1 MEPGDQ
7 INVVARFS
15 EDDPV
20 AGDQSLVIRVQP
32 GSGGAALTIIRC
44 FLGGA
49 NLTIQT
55 SPTDV
60 APQGDDE
67 ACVGPTTDSNGLTN
81 EITLADPVVNA
92 LDGDATAEEILLIVR
107 LTAPTCTNQ
116 VYTFQSA
123 QPSTDPPIAGAE
135 SVTCSVVTPAPT
147 ATATAE
153 PPRDTCFVP
162 GGPLQDKPPACAVV
176 VTANPNVVACGGRSL
191 ITASVRDRDGHVIPG
206 YGFHFAT
213 DQGLLIA
220 GPPNNAETE
229 QAAAVLQLFPPGSS
243 NPTGSLSSTV
253 VVSVGTTLGTVQGTV
268 TVQQYCPTSSQVAG
282 NIQLTSSAPNVP
294 CNGRVFLA
302 GTLKDRQGN
311 PVPDGTEITFL
322 ASAGSVSKSAIA
334 AGAGATPS
342 AGSGNNPSVTV
353 TTQGG
358 TANLIYTADGGATG
372 TVVITAASGNEFG
385 YLNLPVCSQVA
396 GVTPPNTGQRIVP
409 PSTGDAGLAAD

>member
-1 MEPGDQ
+1 
-7 INVVARFS
+7 
-15 EDDPV
+15 
-20 AGDQSLVIRVQP
+20 
-32 GSGGAALTIIRC
+32 
-44 FLGGA
+44 
-49 NLTIQT
+49 
-55 SPTDV
+55 
-60 APQGDDE
+60 
-67 ACVGPTTDSNGLTN
+67 
-81 EITLADPVVNA
+81 
-92 LDGDATAEEILLIVR
+92 
-107 LTAPTCTNQ
+107 
-116 VYTFQSA
+116 
-123 QPSTDPPIAGAE
+123 
-135 SVTCSVVTPAPT
+135 
-147 ATATAE
+147 
-153 PPRDTCFVP
+153 
-162 GGPLQDKPPACAVV
+162 LQDKPPACAVV

>member
-1 MEPGDQ
+1 
-7 INVVARFS
+7 
-15 EDDPV
+15 
-20 AGDQSLVIRVQP
+20 
-32 GSGGAALTIIRC
+32 
-44 FLGGA
+44 
-49 NLTIQT
+49 
-55 SPTDV
+55 
-60 APQGDDE
+60 
-67 ACVGPTTDSNGLTN
+67 
-81 EITLADPVVNA
+81 
-92 LDGDATAEEILLIVR
+92 
-107 LTAPTCTNQ
+107 
-116 VYTFQSA
+116 
-123 QPSTDPPIAGAE
+123 
-135 SVTCSVVTPAPT
+135 
-147 ATATAE
+147 
-153 PPRDTCFVP
+153 
-162 GGPLQDKPPACAVV
+162 
-176 VTANPNVVACGGRSL
+176 
-191 ITASVRDRDGHVIPG
+191 
-206 YGFHFAT
+206 
-213 DQGLLIA
+213 
-220 GPPNNAETE
+220 
-229 QAAAVLQLFPPGSS
+229 
-243 NPTGSLSSTV
+243 
-253 VVSVGTTLGTVQGTV
+253 VQGTV